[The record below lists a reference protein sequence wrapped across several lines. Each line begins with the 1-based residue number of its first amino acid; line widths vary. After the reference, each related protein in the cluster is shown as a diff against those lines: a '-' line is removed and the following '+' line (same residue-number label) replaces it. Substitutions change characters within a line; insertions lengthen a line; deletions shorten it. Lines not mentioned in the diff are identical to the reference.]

1 MLASF
6 KRSADFFASLTPSLC
21 KSTSTHPV
29 KIFSEFQTLLPCLI
43 RINIDDEGNHW
54 LIDYKTG
61 THEGGGIEDFIK
73 EEIKRYRTQLEKYA
87 EIYEAYSNIKPIVR
101 LYYPNL
107 SQLIEIDRL
116 N

>member
-1 MLASF
+1 M
-6 KRSADFFASLTPSLC
+6 
-21 KSTSTHPV
+21 
-29 KIFSEFQTLLPCLI
+29 KI
-43 RINIDDEGNHW
+43 IDGKKISN
-54 LIDYKTG
+54 L
-61 THEGGGIEDFIK
+61 IK